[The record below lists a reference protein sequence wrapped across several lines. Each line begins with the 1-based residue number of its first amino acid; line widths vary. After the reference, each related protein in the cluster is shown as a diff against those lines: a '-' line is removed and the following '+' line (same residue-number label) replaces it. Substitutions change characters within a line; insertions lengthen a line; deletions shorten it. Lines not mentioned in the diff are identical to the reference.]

1 MLERRRVL
9 VMRCS
14 SALVLVSAWAAWS
27 SHARAEG
34 ASNKAAAEALFDE
47 ARKLMAEQQYVA
59 ACPKLEASQA
69 LDPGVG
75 TLLNLADC
83 YEKLG
88 KTASAW
94 AQFRETVSAAHKA
107 GSSERERVARM
118 RVQELE
124 PKLSYLTIDTWR
136 GQEIKV
142 SRDGVAIDAA
152 VLGTAIPVDPGVHV
166 IEASASGKR
175 SWSTRVNVG
184 ALADRVSVSVP
195 ILPNES
201 QEPSPS
207 VAHELSAPPPSAAA
221 ASQAP
226 PITNQ
231 TPNAAGSLQRMLAIA
246 VAAVGV
252 AGVATGTV
260 FGIKAASNWSDAKAH
275 CDPYP
280 YCGEAGRK
288 LGKAAAQSGTIST
301 LAFVL
306 GGVGLAS
313 GAVLWFTAPAPAGE
327 AQATLDL
334 GPGTVTL
341 HGSF

>member
-1 MLERRRVL
+1 MLERRHVL

-14 SALVLVSAWAAWS
+14 YALVLVSTWAALGA
-27 SHARAEG
+27 HARAEG

-47 ARKLMAEQQYVA
+47 ARKLMAEQQYAA

-83 YEKLG
+83 YEKSG

-142 SRDGVAIDAA
+142 SRDGAVIDAA
-152 VLGTAIPVDPGVHV
+152 VLGTAIPVDPGIHV

-175 SWSTRVNVG
+175 SWSTRVSVG
-184 ALADRVSVSVP
+184 ELADRVSVSVP

-201 QEPSPS
+201 PEPSPS
-207 VAHELSAPPPSAAA
+207 VKRELSAPQPSAATNH
-221 ASQAP
+221 AP
-226 PITNQ
+226 KAT
-231 TPNAAGSLQRMLAIA
+231 GSLQRMLAIA

-252 AGVATGTV
+252 AGIATGSV
-260 FGIKAASNWSDAKAH
+260 FGIQAASNWSDAKAH

-280 YCGEAGRK
+280 YCGDAGRK
-288 LGKAAAQSGTIST
+288 LGKDAAQSGTIST
-301 LAFVL
+301 LAFIV

-313 GAVLWFTAPAPAGE
+313 GAVLWFTAPAPASE
-327 AQATLDL
+327 AHAALDL

>member
-1 MLERRRVL
+1 M

-14 SALVLVSAWAAWS
+14 GALVLMTAWAVCSANV
-27 SHARAEG
+27 RAQG

-47 ARKLMAEQQYVA
+47 ARKLMAEQQYAA

-83 YEKLG
+83 YEKSG

-107 GSSERERVARM
+107 GSSERERVARA
-118 RVQELE
+118 RLQQLE

-136 GQEIKV
+136 GQEITV
-142 SRDGVAIDAA
+142 SRDGIVIDAA

-166 IEASASGKR
+166 VEASASGKR
-175 SWSTRVNVG
+175 SWSSRVSVG
-184 ALADRVSVSVP
+184 ELADRVSVSVP
-195 ILPNES
+195 ILPNEPV
-201 QEPSPS
+201 EPSPS
-207 VAHELSAPPPSAAA
+207 VARELSAPQPSA
-221 ASQAP
+221 SDSTSHAP
-226 PITNQ
+226 KAN
-231 TPNAAGSLQRMLAIA
+231 GSLQRMLAIA

-252 AGVATGTV
+252 AGIATGSV

-288 LGKAAAQSGTIST
+288 LSRDAAQSGTIST
-301 LAFVL
+301 IAFVV
-306 GGVGLAS
+306 GGAGLVS
-313 GAVLWFTAPAPAGE
+313 GAILWFTAPKQAGE
-327 AQATLDL
+327 ARAALDL